1 MNAKVKLSVN
11 ASRVRRSLL
20 PALLIVQFIA
30 QAAAPVPARGQIK
43 PAYDQGALGLGRLL
57 KRLNTSATAMMV
69 GAHPDDE
76 DTALLSYLAR
86 GENARTAYLS
96 LTRGDGGQNII
107 GPELGEALGVI
118 RTEELL
124 QARKLDGAEQYFTRA
139 YDYGFSKTLAEAR
152 EKWDEKVILCD
163 AVRAIRSFRPLVVV
177 SQFSGTPADGH
188 GQHQFAGY
196 IAPMAVRAAGDPAQC
211 TDAGPAWQVKKLYAR
226 HRGQGEPR
234 LRINTGRF
242 DRMLGRSYFEIAMEA
257 RSQHRSQEQGV
268 LELKGEAF
276 SALNPSEPGIRGTE
290 RGVFDGLDVSVMGI
304 AANAGESGPELQ
316 ERLSKIQ
323 QAASR
328 ALAEYE
334 FQAPEKLLPI
344 LVEGYHLAA
353 DLPPAIR
360 DSRARAFLDQKRAE
374 FAAALKLAA
383 GIQVDAISDR
393 ETVVPGESVTINIR
407 AFFPGDSNIAVKE
420 ARLKLP
426 EGWKAEAAQPAPAPS
441 GGGALS
447 RREAPNFGASYTVT
461 PGTAAAPTQPYWLQ
475 KPRTGDIFDPTGT
488 GAYTAPLQEP
498 EAAAEV
504 RFTVAGTD
512 IAFTQP
518 IEYRYA
524 DDVRG
529 ELRRPLVVV
538 PKVSVSVEEDLLIV
552 PRGPANVER
561 DVAVTVTSNSIA
573 PVSGTLNIEAPSG
586 VGAAVKSAPFTLGRR
601 GESVSLSFRPS
612 FPGNLQPGSY
622 QLRFAAEVGG
632 DRHSRSMR
640 VIAYPHIQTHRIYS
654 DAAAKANVFDVQ
666 VAPVRV
672 GYIPGS
678 GDRVP
683 AAITRMGINVETI
696 DERTLASGDL
706 SRFDVILVGI
716 RAYQVRQDIVAH
728 NKRLLDF
735 ANAGGTLI
743 VQYQLSAYA
752 QQNLA
757 PFPAQQGPRVADE
770 NAKVTIL
777 EAAHP
782 VFNFPNKISDA
793 DFAGWVQERNLYNFS
808 TMDSR
813 YTGLL
818 EAHDAGEPENKG
830 GLVVAD
836 VGQGKYIYCSYSLF
850 RQLPAGVPGAYRLLA
865 NMLAYSRGGRK

>member
-1 MNAKVKLSVN
+1 
-11 ASRVRRSLL
+11 
-20 PALLIVQFIA
+20 
-30 QAAAPVPARGQIK
+30 
-43 PAYDQGALGLGRLL
+43 
-57 KRLNTSATAMMV
+57 
-69 GAHPDDE
+69 
-76 DTALLSYLAR
+76 
-86 GENARTAYLS
+86 
-96 LTRGDGGQNII
+96 
-107 GPELGEALGVI
+107 
-118 RTEELL
+118 
-124 QARKLDGAEQYFTRA
+124 
-139 YDYGFSKTLAEAR
+139 
-152 EKWDEKVILCD
+152 
-163 AVRAIRSFRPLVVV
+163 
-177 SQFSGTPADGH
+177 
-188 GQHQFAGY
+188 
-196 IAPMAVRAAGDPAQC
+196 
-211 TDAGPAWQVKKLYAR
+211 
-226 HRGQGEPR
+226 
-234 LRINTGRF
+234 
-242 DRMLGRSYFEIAMEA
+242 
-257 RSQHRSQEQGV
+257 
-268 LELKGEAF
+268 
-276 SALNPSEPGIRGTE
+276 
-290 RGVFDGLDVSVMGI
+290 
-304 AANAGESGPELQ
+304 
-316 ERLSKIQ
+316 
-323 QAASR
+323 
-328 ALAEYE
+328 
-334 FQAPEKLLPI
+334 
-344 LVEGYHLAA
+344 
-353 DLPPAIR
+353 
-360 DSRARAFLDQKRAE
+360 
-374 FAAALKLAA
+374 
-383 GIQVDAISDR
+383 
-393 ETVVPGESVTINIR
+393 
-407 AFFPGDSNIAVKE
+407 
-420 ARLKLP
+420 
-426 EGWKAEAAQPAPAPS
+426 
-441 GGGALS
+441 
-447 RREAPNFGASYTVT
+447 
-461 PGTAAAPTQPYWLQ
+461 
-475 KPRTGDIFDPTGT
+475 
-488 GAYTAPLQEP
+488 
-498 EAAAEV
+498 
-504 RFTVAGTD
+504 
-512 IAFTQP
+512 
-518 IEYRYA
+518 
-524 DDVRG
+524 
-529 ELRRPLVVV
+529 
-538 PKVSVSVEEDLLIV
+538 VSVSVEEDLLIV